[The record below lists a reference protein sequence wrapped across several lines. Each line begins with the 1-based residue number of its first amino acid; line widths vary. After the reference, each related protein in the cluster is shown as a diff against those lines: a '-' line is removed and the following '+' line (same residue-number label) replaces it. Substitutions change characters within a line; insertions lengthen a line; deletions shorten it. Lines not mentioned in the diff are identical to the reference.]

1 MMNALTRHDAKENE
15 HGLDRWFGAML
26 NPFFPEFMQ
35 GDFAGPHI
43 ELEAE
48 PDKIT
53 AKLAIPGCRKEDI
66 DVEVCGDCMTVKA
79 RRKIKECDG
88 RKHFI
93 RRECASESFEETVR
107 LPANV
112 KGGETKAE
120 YKDGVLQIVMP
131 RLTPREE
138 RRAIEVK

>member
-1 MMNALTRHDAKENE
+1 MNALTNRDGKDEKY
-15 HGLDRWFGAML
+15 GLDRWFGAML

-43 ELEAE
+43 ELETEA
-48 PDKIT
+48 DRIT

-66 DVEVCGDCMTVKA
+66 DIEVCGDCMTVKA
-79 RRKIKECDG
+79 VRKIKECDDK
-88 RKHFI
+88 KHFI

-120 YKDGVLQIVMP
+120 YKDGVLTVVMP
-131 RLTPREE
+131 RLTPEE
-138 RRAIEVK
+138 GRRAIEVK